1 MPTFPIKPTPVNIDV
16 WETENGHAV
25 VLGAGTPADVATLWN
40 QYIADTYTP
49 GTDEYDTGFTNAD
62 LVRTYW
68 KQAYVALPLPDGDND
83 DLDLSES
90 PTDRHTTVIH
100 IAERAEPAL
109 STTATLGVI
118 LTPPGGV
125 V

>member
-1 MPTFPIKPTPVNIDV
+1 MTDTITDQATTDA

-25 VLGAGTPADVATLWN
+25 VLGAGTPADVAAVWN
-40 QYIADTYTP
+40 DYIAGTYQP

-62 LVRTYW
+62 LVRAHW
-68 KQAYVALPLPDGDND
+68 KEAYVALPLPDGEND
-83 DLDLSES
+83 DLDLSET

-109 STTATLGVI
+109 SHDATLGVI

-125 V
+125 AE